1 MVARNDI
8 TGDAIQTRGSSD
20 AYRNNYDLI
29 FGKKKNKVVDSE
41 VLDAYNEERL
51 VSKYDKENNSDQE
64 GK

>member
-8 TGDAIQTRGSSD
+8 TGDAIQTRGVSD
-20 AYRNNYDLI
+20 AYRDNYDLI
-29 FGKKKNKVVDSE
+29 FGKKKKKEVDPE

-51 VSKYDKENNSDQE
+51 VSKYDKENISDQE